1 MFLDWR
7 SYEQSLRRFRYLD
20 EEKHMQPTQQP
31 TDSHNNRTTDFDV
44 VIVGYGPVGR
54 LLALKLG
61 GRGHRVLVVERQA
74 TNYHLPRAVHF
85 DDEASRIFQSVGVSP
100 SAFPEA
106 VEPYDNFYE
115 WRAADFSTLTR
126 LDWSGRGPSGWNVSN
141 FFYQPAL
148 ERVLSSKVE
157 EQATVTVLNGFRAVD
172 HRELAD
178 QVEVTLREPSGTEST
193 VTARY
198 VVGADGANSVV
209 RDWIGTETVDLGYFH
224 DWLVVDLK
232 MKKEVNFVPAAWQLC
247 DPARP
252 TTLVPGGPGHRRF
265 EFMRLP
271 TETADELKTEA
282 VAWQLIKPWGVT
294 PAEADLVRHTV
305 YTFQAR
311 YAETWRRGRLLIA
324 GDSAHLMPPF
334 AGQGMC
340 SGLRD
345 VANLEWKLDLV
356 LSGRAT
362 AELLDSYGSERSDHV
377 QHFIHES
384 IALGEVICITDPDK
398 ARERD
403 IVMRQQLADGI
414 EMPPRPLPQLGSGF
428 YLDQPFGGTLSIQDV
443 VTSEQ
448 GEGLFDDVTAGGG
461 TLLLASADI
470 RAVLDAETEKAL
482 LEVGIQTINLAGDV
496 DSGAVVE
503 KTGSYAA
510 WLNSIG
516 AVAVLIRPDFYLYGH
531 AATAADVP
539 TLAEAFL
546 HGLMVPSAAH
556 IH

>member
-1 MFLDWR
+1 
-7 SYEQSLRRFRYLD
+7 
-20 EEKHMQPTQQP
+20 MQPPKQP
-31 TDSHNNRTTDFDV
+31 TDSHNNRLTDFDV

-61 GRGHRVLVVERQA
+61 GRGHRVLVVERQS
-74 TNYHLPRAVHF
+74 TNYYLPRAVHF

-115 WRAADFSTLTR
+115 WRAADLSTLTR

-178 QVEVTLREPSGTEST
+178 RVEVTLQESTGSERT

-209 RDWIGTETVDLGYFH
+209 REWIGTDTVDLGYFH

-232 MKKEVNFVPAAWQLC
+232 MKRTVVFDPPAWQLC

-271 TETADELKTEA
+271 AESADELKTEA
-282 VAWQLIKPWGVT
+282 IAWQLIEPWGVT

-311 YAETWRRGRLLIA
+311 YADTWRRGRLLIA

-356 LSGRAT
+356 LSGKASE
-362 AELLDSYGSERSDHV
+362 ELLDSYGPERSEHV
-377 QHFIHES
+377 QHFIQES
-384 IALGEVICITDPDK
+384 IALGEVICITDPHE

-403 IVMRQQLADGI
+403 AVMRQQLADGI
-414 EMPPRPLPQLGSGF
+414 EMPPRPLPQLGTGF
-428 YLDQPFGGTLSIQDV
+428 YLNQPFGGTLSIQDV
-443 VTSEQ
+443 VASEQ

-461 TLLLASADI
+461 TLLLANADV
-470 RAVLDAETEKAL
+470 RAALDEKTEEAL
-482 LEVGIQTINLAGDV
+482 LAVGIQTVTLAEKV
-496 DSGAVVE
+496 AIGAVVDG
-503 KTGSYAA
+503 TGTYAT
-510 WLNSIG
+510 WLDSLG
-516 AVAVLIRPDFYLYGH
+516 AVAVLVRPDFYIYGG
-531 AATAADVP
+531 ATTTAEVP
-539 TLAEAFL
+539 ALAEAFL
-546 HGLMVPSAAH
+546 HGLTAPVATH